1 MKAEPPKRRGNVARP
16 RSSYARKSPYRPSTT
31 GPRGKLQIT
40 KSDKGFEETEKA
52 EKPPLIETMKLA
64 ELKEVAKK
72 RGIKGYSKLKKSEIL
87 ELLRS
92 S

>member
-1 MKAEPPKRRGNVARP
+1 MKAEPPKRERNVARP
-16 RSSYARKSPYRPSTT
+16 RSNFAKRSPYRPPTT
-31 GPRGKLQIT
+31 GPIA
-40 KSDKGFEETEKA
+40 EKEKE

-72 RGIKGYSKLKKSEIL
+72 RGIKGYSKLKKSDIL